1 MGKLWRFF
9 GIIILCLPLLVNNV
23 LGDESMVKTLEI
35 GSPAPDFNLPG
46 IDGHNYTL
54 KNFSSADFLV
64 VIFTANHCP
73 TAQAYEDRIIQM
85 VKDYKSKGVA
95 FVAISPNDP
104 QAVQLGELG
113 YTDMG
118 DSFDEM
124 KIRAK
129 DKGFN
134 FPYLYDG
141 DEEKAALA
149 YGPVATPHVFIFD
162 KGRKLRYV
170 GRIDNSEKIGTATQH
185 DARNALDAL
194 LAGKPVPVEKTRTF
208 GCSIKWSN
216 KREASRKARED
227 MDKEP
232 VKLAMIDPSGVLAL
246 AKNDTKKLL
255 LVNVWATWCAPCLIE
270 LPQLVTMYRMYRDR
284 EMDMVT
290 ISADSVERKDKVLE
304 ALTSK
309 HSSCRNFLFSKEEY
323 DALADALD
331 KQWQGGF
338 PYTLLIEPGG
348 KIIYRHNGEID
359 PMAVKKAIVGYLGR
373 YYK

>member
-1 MGKLWRFF
+1 M
-9 GIIILCLPLLVNNV
+9 IVCLPFLLNSVQ
-23 LGDESMVKTLEI
+23 GDESMVKTLEI
-35 GSPAPDFNLPG
+35 GSSAPDFNLKG
-46 IDGHNYTL
+46 IDGRNYTL
-54 KNFSSADFLV
+54 KNFSSADYLV
-64 VIFTANHCP
+64 IIFTANHCP

-85 VKDYKSKGVA
+85 VKDYQPKGVA
-95 FVAISPNDP
+95 FVGISPNDP

-113 YTDMG
+113 YTEMG
-118 DSFDEM
+118 DSFEEM

-129 DKGFN
+129 DKGYN

-170 GRIDNSEKIGTATQH
+170 GGIDNSEKIGKATRH

-216 KREASRKARED
+216 KREATRKALEEMDRET
-227 MDKEP
+227 
-232 VKLAMIDPSGVLAL
+232 VKLKLIDPAGVQAL
-246 AKNDTKKLL
+246 AKNETNKLL
-255 LVNVWATWCAPCLIE
+255 LVNVWATWCAPCLVE
-270 LPQLVTMYRMYRDR
+270 LPQLVTMYRMYRGR

-290 ISADSVERKDKVLE
+290 ISADSVERQDKVLE

-309 HSSCRNFLFSKEEY
+309 HSSGRNFLFSKGDY
-323 DALADALD
+323 DVLADALD

-359 PMAVKKAIVGYLGR
+359 PMTVKKAIVGYLGR